1 MGRQKKALGAGPPAP
16 PPLQSEAAAALQK
29 LVAQVA
35 LDLEEGRDLETLR
48 EMAAATSGDLAWD
61 LHLMAALSGLAHPA
75 VPGLLTALFGAGEDK
90 PRRKAL
96 KRALH
101 LLKTRGVPVPE
112 NLLPREEARPRRT
125 PGRAPAL
132 AHLSQVLGNGE
143 RYVILEGPW
152 EALGGNFL
160 VARVSDQEGI
170 LECHLL
176 NLKSRQRQ
184 EFWDH
189 FRQQGLTEWA
199 TPPGTYA
206 VRLLE
211 EAEALQPEAP
221 AGSSYRSLKP
231 RVWQEWGRPQECPEV
246 EDLLPPLNPGEQNRL
261 LDQSRDLARHPLFI
275 PWMPELDELTPW
287 LNKLREVQE
296 SPLVLSDQQRQAR
309 VGDVVEEAV
318 RALYPLETRDL
329 WRRRLLTMAYF
340 LHLRGLEPE
349 ARLAQAAA
357 QDLAAGSRG
366 PLAGENPFLQAL
378 VWETINLA
386 WEFLEKSRKDAAS
399 PSPLLTPGSEP
410 LLIRR

>member
-1 MGRQKKALGAGPPAP
+1 MGRQKKVLGAGPQGL
-16 PPLQSEAAAALQK
+16 PPLQPEAAAALQE
-29 LVAQVA
+29 LAAQVA
-35 LDLEEGRDLETLR
+35 LGLEEGRDLETLR

-61 LHLMAALSGLAHPA
+61 LHLIAALSGLAHPG

-112 NLLPREEARPRRT
+112 NLLPREEAAPLRA

-143 RYVILEGPW
+143 RYVILEGPK
-152 EALGGNFL
+152 EILGGNFL
-160 VARVSDQEGI
+160 VSLVSDQEGI
-170 LECHLL
+170 KECHLL
-176 NLKSRQRQ
+176 SVKSRERR

-189 FRQQGLTEWA
+189 FRSQGLAEPA
-199 TPPGTYA
+199 TASPAYA

-211 EAEALQPEAP
+211 KAQELKPDAE
-221 AGSSYRSLKP
+221 GVNRYRSLRQKI
-231 RVWQEWGRPQECPEV
+231 WQEWGHPDDAPDTEA
-246 EDLLPPLNPGEQNRL
+246 LLPALNPGDQSRF
-261 LDQSRDLARHPLFI
+261 LDQSRDLARHPLFFSWL
-275 PWMPELDELTPW
+275 PGPEEITPW

-296 SPLVLSDQQRQAR
+296 SPLVLSEQQRQAR
-309 VGDVVEEAV
+309 LEDVVEEAV
-318 RALYPLETRDL
+318 LALYPLEARDL
-329 WRRRLLTMAYF
+329 WRGRLLTMAYF
-340 LHLRGLEPE
+340 LHLRGLETE

-357 QDLAAGSRG
+357 QDLTAGSRG

-378 VWETINLA
+378 VWEAIQMA
-386 WEFLEKSRKDAAS
+386 WEFLDKTRKDAAS
-399 PSPLLTPGSEP
+399 PSPLLTPGTEP

>member
-1 MGRQKKALGAGPPAP
+1 VGRQKKVLGGGPPGL
-16 PPLQSEAAAALQK
+16 PPLQPEAAAALQE
-29 LVAQVA
+29 LAAQVA
-35 LDLEEGRDLETLR
+35 LGLEEGRDLETLR
-48 EMAAATSGDLAWD
+48 EMAAGSGDLAWD
-61 LHLMAALSGLAHPA
+61 LRLIAALSGLAHPG

-112 NLLPREEARPRRT
+112 NLLPREEAAPLRA
-125 PGRAPAL
+125 PGRAPAR

-143 RYVILEGPW
+143 RYVILEGPR

-160 VARVSDQEGI
+160 VTRISDREGI

-176 NLKSRQRQ
+176 DLKSRYRQ

-189 FRQQGLTEWA
+189 FRSQGLTEWA
-199 TPPGTYA
+199 TPPSAYA

-211 EAEALQPEAP
+211 EADRLQPEAP
-221 AGSSYRSLKP
+221 GGSNYRSLKP
-231 RVWQEWGRPQECPEV
+231 RILKEWGPPE
-246 EDLLPPLNPGEQNRL
+246 EAPELIDLLPPLNPGEQSRL
-261 LDQSRDLARHPLFI
+261 LDQSRDLARHPLFFFWL
-275 PWMPELDELTPW
+275 PGPEEITPW
-287 LNKLREVQE
+287 LNKLREVEE
-296 SPLVLSDQQRQAR
+296 SPLVLSEQQRQAR
-309 VGDVVEEAV
+309 MEDVVEEAV
-318 RALYPLETRDL
+318 LALYPLEARDL
-329 WRRRLLTMAYF
+329 WRGRLLTMAYF

-378 VWETINLA
+378 VWQAIQMA
-386 WEFLEKSRKDAAS
+386 WEFLDKTQKDAAS
-399 PSPLLTPGSEP
+399 PSPLLTPGTEP